1 MNRRYN
7 IDIVFHVKIRSP
19 LLCFSPFLKLFFTE
33 MFWECGQNLYIYIL
47 NHTPFFKFGVILLF
61 PHTHRKSQMMRMKF
75 YSIFLKLL
83 PICSVVLDK

>member
-19 LLCFSPFLKLFFTE
+19 LLCFSPFFKLFFTE

-61 PHTHRKSQMMRMKF
+61 PHTQKEPNDENEVLQYLSQTFAHLFCGLR
-75 YSIFLKLL
+75 
-83 PICSVVLDK
+83 